1 MLRIIVFAM
10 VLLLPL
16 AGQAQAQAQAQA
28 PAPAPAPAGPPAVP
42 VTTDAARVGPVPVQ
56 ILANG
61 TVQSESVVTI
71 RPRVDGQI
79 TQLHVAEGQTVRRG
93 QPLFNLDA
101 RLNQALLQQQEAQL
115 MRDRAQ
121 ATRTQLDAVRYQSL
135 RGESFASQQRFEQ
148 AQADSAAAAATVQA
162 TQALIAQTRLSIE
175 FATITAEVDGQ
186 LGALPLRV
194 GNFVR
199 QAEINSMGTITQTN
213 PILVQFNVPERWLP
227 AIRDAMRGQ
236 TPPPVT
242 VRVDGDSGPPAEGR
256 LVFVDSQVDT
266 ATGTIT
272 LKGRFNNADARL
284 LPGQYVQVS
293 LVPTV
298 QANAISVAAPAVQTG
313 QQGRHVFV
321 VSDGIARRRTVTLER
336 ILGDRAVITGQIAHG
351 DRVIVDGAQRVN
363 EGTRVVDRS
372 AVPQRVSALGAR
384 P

>member
-1 MLRIIVFAM
+1 MSHSVAFALF
-10 VLLLPL
+10 LLFPL
-16 AGQAQAQAQAQA
+16 FAAAQGGSQ
-28 PAPAPAPAGPPAVP
+28 PSPPNIP
-42 VTTDAARVGPVPVQ
+42 VTTDAAVVGPVPVQ
-56 ILANG
+56 IIANG
-61 TVQSESVVTI
+61 TVQSESVVVI

-79 TQLHVAEGQTVRRG
+79 TQLHVAEGQMVRRG

-135 RGESFASQQRFEQ
+135 RGESFASQQRYEQ
-148 AQADSAAAAATVQA
+148 AQADAAAAAATVQA

-175 FATITAEVDGQ
+175 FAAITAEVDGQ

-199 QAEINSMGTITQTN
+199 QAEAAAMGTITQTN

-227 AIRDAMRGQ
+227 MIRVALRGEN
-236 TPPPVT
+236 PPPVRVT
-242 VRVDGDSGPPAEGR
+242 VDGDTGPPAQGR

-272 LKGRFNNADARL
+272 LKGRFDNADNRL

-293 LVPTV
+293 VVPTV
-298 QANAISVAAPAVQTG
+298 QENAITVASAAVQTG
-313 QQGRHVFV
+313 QQGRYVFV
-321 VSDGIARRRTVTLER
+321 VENGVARRRPVTLDR
-336 ILGDRAVITGQIAHG
+336 SLGDRAVVRGEIAHG
-351 DRVIVDGAQRVN
+351 ERVIVDGAQRVT
-363 EGTRVVDRS
+363 EGSRIVDRT
-372 AVPQRVSALGAR
+372 AAPQRVSALETSR
-384 P
+384 